1 MKHRILL
8 LGVLLS
14 FSINAWAGTNLIEL
28 FNRALT
34 SDPTYQQSIEQ
45 TLSIAENVGIS
56 RSALLPQINI
66 VSQPQK
72 GRLTVSGSNV
82 GVYPIKMLTR
92 SFDTQINL
100 SQTVFDFSKLIDLVH
115 AKLQVK
121 QAHANMNAALQNL
134 MFRVAQAYLK
144 VLYDEDNV
152 AYYKASQDS
161 FREQLASVNKLYRSG
176 SSTIT
181 DVYSA
186 QSAYSTAQA
195 RYITAQTLLLTDKDF
210 LSTLAGEDI
219 VAVARFRGDFKM
231 AAPTPAN
238 MNAWVNKA
246 KTQNWTIK
254 ANVLAMEAAREL
266 VKRTSANHLPTVTI
280 NGQYETNPTNTS
292 ATSLIY
298 TAGSTRYNN
307 NVVGLN
313 LNVPIFS
320 GGLIV
325 SKTAQAQHNYRFA
338 QQQLE
343 ASLRNTIYSTRQS
356 YLNLMA
362 DTQKIHADKLAIQ
375 SAQSAVLGMQ
385 KRYQSGS
392 STIMDVI
399 SEQEKLV
406 QAKSQYSADRYSYL
420 INLLTLKNAAGTL
433 CIHDLEIIN
442 SWLAD

>member
-1 MKHRILL
+1 M
-8 LGVLLS
+8 
-14 FSINAWAGTNLIEL
+14 
-28 FNRALT
+28 
-34 SDPTYQQSIEQ
+34 
-45 TLSIAENVGIS
+45 
-56 RSALLPQINI
+56 
-66 VSQPQK
+66 
-72 GRLTVSGSNV
+72 
-82 GVYPIKMLTR
+82 
-92 SFDTQINL
+92 
-100 SQTVFDFSKLIDLVH
+100 
-115 AKLQVK
+115 
-121 QAHANMNAALQNL
+121 
-134 MFRVAQAYLK
+134 
-144 VLYDEDNV
+144 
-152 AYYKASQDS
+152 
-161 FREQLASVNKLYRSG
+161 
-176 SSTIT
+176 
-181 DVYSA
+181 
-186 QSAYSTAQA
+186 
-195 RYITAQTLLLTDKDF
+195 
-210 LSTLAGEDI
+210 
-219 VAVARFRGDFKM
+219 
-231 AAPTPAN
+231 
-238 MNAWVNKA
+238 
-246 KTQNWTIK
+246 
-254 ANVLAMEAAREL
+254 
-266 VKRTSANHLPTVTI
+266 
-280 NGQYETNPTNTS
+280 
-292 ATSLIY
+292 
-298 TAGSTRYNN
+298 
-307 NVVGLN
+307 VGLN